1 MNEVIQLLQ
10 SHRSIR
16 KFTDQEVPQETLN
29 ELIKCGQSAATSS
42 FIQACTVIQV
52 EDEEKRDELVVLAG
66 NQKYIA
72 SAARFLVFCAD
83 MNRHQLACDMHQA
96 EMQQA
101 EILTGFTEQFITATV
116 DCSLFAQNVITAAQ
130 SLGIQ
135 GVYIGGI
142 RNKIQAVTDLLEL
155 PNLVYPV
162 FGMCLGY
169 PAQNP
174 EVKPRLPLSVVLK
187 QDRYNDDE
195 DEATI
200 NQYDDQV
207 REYYRT
213 RTGGNK
219 DTAWS
224 EQISEMLVKEAR
236 PHMLE
241 YLKSRGYLL
250 K

>member
-1 MNEVIQLLQ
+1 MNEVIKLLQ
-10 SHRSIR
+10 SHRSVR
-16 KFTDQEVPQETLN
+16 KFTSQPVSQEVLD
-29 ELIKCGQSAATSS
+29 ELIKCGQAASTSS

-52 EDEEKRDELVVLAG
+52 EDKEKREQLVELAG
-66 NQKYIA
+66 NQPYIA
-72 SAARFLVFCAD
+72 SAARFVVYCAD
-83 MNRHQLACDMHQA
+83 MNRHKIACDMHDA
-96 EMQQA
+96 GM
-101 EILTGFTEQFITATV
+101 LSGYTEQFITATV
-116 DCSLFAQNVITAAQ
+116 DCALFAQNVITAAH
-130 SLGIQ
+130 SLGIE
-135 GVYIGGI
+135 GLYIGGI
-142 RNKIQAVTDLLEL
+142 RNNIQAVTELLGL
-155 PNLVYPV
+155 PHLVYPV

-187 QDRYNDDE
+187 KDKYQDDTD
-195 DEATI
+195 AQTI
-200 NQYDDQV
+200 EEYDILV

-236 PHMLE
+236 PHMKAFLE
-241 YLKSRGYLL
+241 SRGFIL

>member
-16 KFTDQEVPQETLN
+16 KYTDDEIPQETLD

-52 EDEEKRDELVVLAG
+52 EDKAKRDELVVLAG
-66 NQKYIA
+66 NQPYIA

-83 MNRHQLACDMHQA
+83 MNRHQLTCDMHQA
-96 EMQQA
+96 EMQS
-101 EILTGFTEQFITATV
+101 GFTEQFITATV
-116 DCSLFAQNVITAAQ
+116 DCALFAQNVITAAQ

-142 RNKIQAVTDLLEL
+142 RNQIQAVTDLLEL
-155 PNLVYPV
+155 PRLVYPV

-174 EVKPRLPLSVVLK
+174 EVKPRLPLPVVLK
-187 QDRYNDDE
+187 KDSYNDESDP
-195 DEATI
+195 ATI
-200 NQYDDQV
+200 GEYDEQV

-224 EQISEMLVKEAR
+224 EQISEMLGKEAR

-241 YLKSRGYLL
+241 YLKSRGYLIR
-250 K
+250 

>member
-1 MNEVIQLLQ
+1 MNEVIKLLQ
-10 SHRSIR
+10 SHRSVR
-16 KFTDQEVPQETLN
+16 KFTEKPIEQDILE
-29 ELIKCGQSAATSS
+29 ELIKCGQAAATSS

-52 EDEEKRDELVVLAG
+52 EDKNKRDQLVVLAG
-66 NQKYIA
+66 NQPYVA
-72 SAARFLVFCAD
+72 SAAIFLVFCAD
-83 MNRHQLACDMHQA
+83 MNRHRLACDMHQA
-96 EMQQA
+96 EM
-101 EILTGFTEQFITATV
+101 LSGFTEQFITATV
-116 DCSLFAQNVITAAQ
+116 DCALFAQNVITAAQ
-130 SLGIQ
+130 SLDIQ

-142 RNKIQAVTDLLEL
+142 RNQIQAVTDLLEL
-155 PNLVYPV
+155 PELVYPV

-187 QDRYNDDE
+187 KDVYNDE
-195 DEATI
+195 HDEATI
-200 NQYDDQV
+200 GDYDELV

-224 EQISEMLVKEAR
+224 EQISDMLVKEAR

-241 YLKSRGYLL
+241 YLKSRGYLIR
-250 K
+250 

>member
-1 MNEVIQLLQ
+1 MNDVIQLLQ
-10 SHRSIR
+10 SHRSVR
-16 KFTDQEVPQETLN
+16 KFTDQPIEQSVLE
-29 ELIKCGQSAATSS
+29 ELIKCGQAAATSS

-52 EDEEKRDELVVLAG
+52 EDKNKRDELVTLAG
-66 NQKYIA
+66 NQPYIA
-72 SAARFLVFCAD
+72 SSARFLIFCAD
-83 MNRHQLACDMHQA
+83 MNRHRIACDMHHA
-96 EMQQA
+96 DM
-101 EILTGFTEQFITATV
+101 LSGFAEQFVTATV
-116 DCSLFAQNVITAAQ
+116 DCALFAQNVITAAQ

-142 RNKIQAVTDLLEL
+142 RNQIQAVTDLLEL
-155 PNLVYPV
+155 PHLVYPV

-187 QDRYNDDE
+187 KDNYNDENDP
-195 DEATI
+195 ATI
-200 NQYDDQV
+200 GEYDEQV

-224 EQISEMLVKEAR
+224 EQISAMLVKEAR
-236 PHMLE
+236 PHMLD
-241 YLKSRGYLL
+241 YLKSKGFLL
-250 K
+250 R

>member
-10 SHRSIR
+10 SHRSVR
-16 KFTDQEVPQETLN
+16 KFTEKEIPQDTLN
-29 ELIKCGQSAATSS
+29 ELVKCGQSAATSS

-52 EDEEKRDELVVLAG
+52 EDKTKRDELVVLAG

-72 SAARFLVFCAD
+72 TASRFLVFCAD

-96 EMQQA
+96 EMQS
-101 EILTGFTEQFITATV
+101 GFTEQFITATV
-116 DCSLFAQNVITAAQ
+116 DCALFAQNVITAAQ

-142 RNKIQAVTDLLEL
+142 RNQIQAVTDLLEL
-155 PNLVYPV
+155 PKLVYPV

-187 QDRYNDDE
+187 KDSYNDESDQ
-195 DEATI
+195 ATI
-200 NQYDDQV
+200 EEYDNHV

-236 PHMLE
+236 PHMLA
-241 YLKSRGYLL
+241 YLKSQGYLIH
-250 K
+250 

>member
-1 MNEVIQLLQ
+1 MNEVMKLLR
-10 SHRSIR
+10 SHRSVR
-16 KFTDQEVPQETLN
+16 KFTDQPVSQEILD
-29 ELIKCGQSAATSS
+29 ELIKCGQAASTSS

-52 EDEEKRDELVVLAG
+52 ENRDKREQLVELAG
-66 NQKYIA
+66 NQPYIA
-72 SAARFLVFCAD
+72 SAARFVVYCAD
-83 MNRHQLACDMHQA
+83 MNRHKIACDMHDA
-96 EMQQA
+96 DM
-101 EILTGFTEQFITATV
+101 ISGYTEQFITATV

-130 SLGIQ
+130 SLGIE
-135 GVYIGGI
+135 GLYIGGI
-142 RNKIQAVTDLLEL
+142 RNNIQAVTELLEL
-155 PNLVYPV
+155 PHLVYPV

-169 PAQNP
+169 PAQYP

-187 QDRYNDDE
+187 KDKYQDDTDSQTIEEYDE
-195 DEATI
+195 L
-200 NQYDDQV
+200 V

-236 PHMLE
+236 PHMKVFLE
-241 YLKSRGYLL
+241 SRGFNL

>member
-1 MNEVIQLLQ
+1 MNEVIKLLQ
-10 SHRSIR
+10 SHRSVR
-16 KFTDQEVPQETLN
+16 KFTDQAVEQHVLE

-52 EDEEKRDELVVLAG
+52 EDKAVREKLIPLAG
-66 NQKYIA
+66 NQPYIA

-83 MNRHQLACDMHQA
+83 MNRHQLACDM
-96 EMQQA
+96 QQSDM
-101 EILTGFTEQFITATV
+101 LSGFTEQFITATV
-116 DCSLFAQNVITAAQ
+116 DCALFDQNVITAAQ

-142 RNKIQAVTDLLEL
+142 RNQIQAVTELLKL
-155 PNLVYPV
+155 PELVYPV

-187 QDRYNDDE
+187 KDVYNDEQDKV
-195 DEATI
+195 TI
-200 NQYDDQV
+200 SEYDKKV
-207 REYYRT
+207 REYYRA

-224 EQISEMLVKEAR
+224 EQIADMLVKEAR

-241 YLKSRGYLL
+241 YLKSRGYLIR
-250 K
+250 